1 MSFAT
6 AREIVIQ
13 RVKKELIGPGSD
25 IFLAGD
31 DLQGEIIEGK
41 PLTRYFSG
49 ILFPRKKSVLF
60 DEIGENEFTEEDEDL
75 SVVGEKQTS
84 TGDGEQ
90 EGSND
95 KPVASDSDDEE
106 NTTKVNANQ
115 YFPSLS
121 GLTFCLPNNVN
132 HITLT
137 ISFGTYD
144 KAGYE
149 DLRLSYDGHEVN
161 LIERFG
167 FSDWIFFNEETQE
180 LSLRKDP
187 KSDNETIRECLYTLR
202 TADDYRYRYHILTR
216 QLEKLFSLKSKYQRT
231 PHIYT
236 IENFEVQEINDQK
249 LSELVECFLR
259 DNLKEGIRIHTRVFQ
274 FEKFKYFKI
283 IIENKAQKPNKIG
296 GWFDDTTLVLSKE
309 ALNKSC
315 LYQFEL
321 KVEADEILPYQPGK
335 DTAYL
340 PDEEKMLNFLYR
352 NIKSYAIGHS
362 VAAEWE
368 PSEHP
373 TWVKTSYFPQYDL
386 KNQTADIEG
395 MDDLLF
401 IKELS
406 SLTEKSLRKDI
417 CMKLESFAS
426 KYEEWIDLKEKENAG
441 HATGTENL
449 AKCGKVLSRIRSGI
463 NSLKENDLALE
474 AFKYANAAIYMQMFH
489 TAKYFDI
496 NKGYERYEWNFGK
509 MPEYEDYKSLPY
521 PNDRI
526 PKWRP
531 FQLAFFLLS
540 ISSFTNPES
549 DDRELVDLIWF
560 PTGGGKTEAYLAVSA
575 FLIFYRRLKYRE
587 NYDGVNVIMR
597 YTLRLLT
604 SQQFER
610 ASKLVFAC
618 EKIRKAHEDLLG
630 SKRVSIGFWVGDNM
644 IRNRSKNAKAEL
656 TKIKN
661 LLNQGRNPVNK
672 FQIST
677 CQWCNTKTITKLSE
691 GERARRFSF
700 REGNS
705 RQSILAGCN
714 NPECDFYESKGGMP
728 IVLVDDDIYNNP
740 PTILFGTVDKFAQL
754 AWNENARKLFNC
766 HNANRPPELIIQD
779 ELHLLSGPLGSITGL
794 FENVVLELCKDV
806 NQTPK
811 IITST
816 ATVKNVHRQVE
827 ALYGQKVS
835 IFPPYGID
843 SSDSFFSKTA
853 EDSKRRY
860 VGIMPTGKT
869 STMTQLRLLASLLFA
884 RTEISN
890 IEERDNFWTILSY
903 YNSLKDVG
911 KMSNKINSELR
922 PELEQFYQRML
933 KGRSRFIW
941 HKELT
946 SRIQSSRVKENLDAL
961 AHGIEKSAD
970 DKNRALDLALATN
983 MISVG
988 LDIGRLGVMVI
999 NGMPRNIAEY
1009 IQSSSRVA
1017 RKNEGVVFA
1026 LLNPDNS
1033 RDLSIFEH
1041 FIPFHQ
1047 TYYKHVEPLSLT
1059 PFTDNTFDLLLFTML
1074 VAFYR
1079 QKMGQYQNDKAAEMD
1094 IDTLK
1099 NKFLGSIE
1107 NHIFLSN
1114 EQRKVLTTKIYDV
1127 LSRWDK
1133 RKAETSGLK
1142 FKTNNI
1148 EKTLLRTPQ
1157 NKRNE
1162 NDLVAMQ
1169 SMRNV
1174 EPMCRIQ
1181 VNQY

>member
-1 MSFAT
+1 MSFST

-25 IFLAGD
+25 IFLAYD
-31 DLQGEIIEGK
+31 DLQREIIEGK

-60 DEIGENEFTEEDEDL
+60 DENGENDFTEEDKDL
-75 SVVGEKQTS
+75 SIDNDEQTS
-84 TGDGEQ
+84 TEDREQ
-90 EGSND
+90 EEGND
-95 KPVASDSDDEE
+95 KTITGNSDDEE
-106 NTTKVNANQ
+106 DTTKVKANQ

-144 KAGYE
+144 KANYE
-149 DLRLSYDGHEVN
+149 DLRLKYDGHEID
-161 LIERFG
+161 LIDRFG
-167 FSDWIFFNEETQE
+167 FSEWIGFNEETQE
-180 LSLRKDP
+180 LSLIKDP
-187 KSDNETIRECLYTLR
+187 ESDNEPIRERLYALR
-202 TADDYRYRYHILTR
+202 SAEDYKYRYHILTR
-216 QLEKLFSLKSKYQRT
+216 QLEKLLSRKIKYQRT
-231 PHIYT
+231 PHNYT
-236 IENFEVQEINDQK
+236 IENFEVQEINDRK
-249 LSELVECFLR
+249 LSEFVECTLP
-259 DNLKEGIRIHTRVFQ
+259 DNLKEGIRIHTRVFP

-283 IIENKAQKPNKIG
+283 VVENKSQKPTKNG

-315 LYQFEL
+315 LFQFEL
-321 KVEADEILPYQPGK
+321 KAEADEILPYQPDK
-335 DTAYL
+335 DITYL

-368 PSEHP
+368 LSDRPK
-373 TWVKTSYFPQYDL
+373 WVKTSYFPQYDL
-386 KNQTADIEG
+386 KNQTTDIKG
-395 MDDLLF
+395 MEDLLP

-406 SLTEKSLRKDI
+406 SLSEISREVI
-417 CMKLESFAS
+417 CNKLLSFAD
-426 KYEEWIDLKEKENAG
+426 KYEDWITQKKEGNAG
-441 HATGTENL
+441 HPIGKENL
-449 AKCGKVLSRIRSGI
+449 EKCSNVLSRIRSGI
-463 NSLKENDLALE
+463 ESLKEDDLAFE

-496 NKGYERYEWNFGK
+496 NKGYERYEWNFGE
-509 MPEYEDYKSLPY
+509 MPEYQDYKSLPY
-521 PNDRI
+521 PNDNI

-549 DDRELVDLIWF
+549 NDRELVDLIWF

-575 FLIFYRRLKYRE
+575 FLIFYRRLKYPE
-587 NYDGVNVIMR
+587 NYDGVNIIMR

-630 SKRVSIGFWVGDNM
+630 TKRISIGFWVGDKM
-644 IRNRSKNAKAEL
+644 IPNRSDKARDEL

-672 FQIST
+672 FQVST
-677 CQWCNTKTITKLSE
+677 CQWCNTKTITKLNE
-691 GERARRFSF
+691 NDGTRKFSF
-700 REGNS
+700 REGN
-705 RQSILAGCN
+705 RQQSILAGCN
-714 NPECDFYESKGGMP
+714 NPECDFYEGKGGMS
-728 IVLVDDDIYNNP
+728 VALVDDDIYNNP

-794 FENVVLELCKDV
+794 FENVVLELCKDE

-816 ATVKNVHRQVE
+816 ATVKNVDKQVE
-827 ALYGQKVS
+827 ALYGRKVS

-869 STMTQLRLLASLLFA
+869 STMTQLRLLAALLFA

-933 KGRSRFIW
+933 QGRSRYIW
-941 HKELT
+941 HRELT

-961 AHGIEKSAD
+961 ANGIGKNTD

-988 LDIGRLGVMVI
+988 LDIGRLGLIVI

-1017 RKNEGVVFA
+1017 RKNEGVVFT
-1026 LLNPDNS
+1026 LLNPDSS
-1033 RDLSIFEH
+1033 RDLSVFEH

-1074 VAFYR
+1074 VAYYR
-1079 QKMGQYQNDKAAEMD
+1079 QKMGQYQNNKAAEMD

-1099 NKFLGSIE
+1099 NEFLASIE

-1133 RKAETSGLK
+1133 RKEETSGLK

-1162 NDLVAMQ
+1162 NDLVAIQ

-1174 EPMCRIQ
+1174 EPTCRVQ